1 MKLGTAKVLSMASL
15 LLGLA
20 VGLLGHFLL
29 EEGTSSY
36 LLAEI
41 LTALLFIAGLL
52 IVVAAGGCFT
62 RCFSSRSAPA
72 ASAGWTTR
80 TGMCLANAE
89 RKILLLQWTIRK
101 ILIYCAVK

>member
-1 MKLGTAKVLSMASL
+1 MGQNSAGVRQMKLGTAKVLSMASL

-52 IVVAAGGCFT
+52 IVVVWWRCPPYCGRRLFYKMFQLKVCPGCK
-62 RCFSSRSAPA
+62 RRLDDKDRYVSGKR
-72 ASAGWTTR
+72 
-80 TGMCLANAE
+80 
-89 RKILLLQWTIRK
+89 
-101 ILIYCAVK
+101 

>member
-1 MKLGTAKVLSMASL
+1 MGQKSAGVRQMKLGTAKVLSMASL

-52 IVVAAGGCFT
+52 IVVVWCRCPHCGRRLFYKMFQLKVCPGCK
-62 RCFSSRSAPA
+62 RRLDDKGRYVSGKR
-72 ASAGWTTR
+72 
-80 TGMCLANAE
+80 
-89 RKILLLQWTIRK
+89 
-101 ILIYCAVK
+101 

>member
-52 IVVAAGGCFT
+52 IVVVWC
-62 RCFSSRSAPA
+62 RCPHCGRRLFYKMFQIKVCP
-72 ASAGWTTR
+72 GWK
-80 TGMCLANAE
+80 GSLHDNARHE
-89 RKILLLQWTIRK
+89 SGKR
-101 ILIYCAVK
+101 

>member
-52 IVVAAGGCFT
+52 IVVVWC
-62 RCFSSRSAPA
+62 RCPHCGRWSAPPWPWSEDA
-72 ASAGWTTR
+72 VRFCPRCGTR
-80 TGMCLANAE
+80 LEYDDT
-89 RKILLLQWTIRK
+89 
-101 ILIYCAVK
+101 

>member
-41 LTALLFIAGLL
+41 LRALLFFGGLL
-52 IVVAAGGCFT
+52 IVVCPGCK
-62 RCFSSRSAPA
+62 RRLDDKDRYVSGKR
-72 ASAGWTTR
+72 
-80 TGMCLANAE
+80 
-89 RKILLLQWTIRK
+89 
-101 ILIYCAVK
+101 

>member
-41 LTALLFIAGLL
+41 LTALHFITVL
-52 IVVAAGGCFT
+52 I
-62 RCFSSRSAPA
+62 
-72 ASAGWTTR
+72 
-80 TGMCLANAE
+80 
-89 RKILLLQWTIRK
+89 
-101 ILIYCAVK
+101 